1 MPSLAVTLVVV
12 PAALLEVVL
21 LPTPTLL
28 LVLLVLLE
36 LPPLIVLLRADPEA
50 LLALVNPLAG
60 LVLKLVLV
68 LLLPTHPRWR
78 LSQPSF
84 GHATERGRLLRPQPE
99 RLHQSQDRASGVSS
113 TEVLLYGRHQDRL
126 LRAVLLIGLRVHW

>member
-36 LPPLIVLLRADPEA
+36 LPPLTVLLRADPEA

-68 LLLPTHPRWR
+68 LLLPTHPRLSLVHLLPLLQSR
-78 LSQPSF
+78 LRLTVSAPLML
-84 GHATERGRLLRPQPE
+84 RLLPPSKSRCLV
-99 RLHQSQDRASGVSS
+99 RSS
-113 TEVLLYGRHQDRL
+113 
-126 LRAVLLIGLRVHW
+126 I